1 MNVNILTLRKLM
13 DASFDYSRW
22 TGPELQRAETT
33 ATQFLAEKQQDI
45 SRAFSS
51 QCAALETLVGMLRKA
66 DMTLEEKL
74 DCFAR
79 IAEVSEGIQDCAR
92 GFFELGSQPLVA
104 RVLATAENQ

>member
-1 MNVNILTLRKLM
+1 M

-33 ATQFLAEKQQDI
+33 ASQFLAEKQQDI

-66 DMTLEEKL
+66 DLTLEEKL

>member
-1 MNVNILTLRKLM
+1 M

-22 TGPELQRAETT
+22 TGPELLRAETT
-33 ATQFLAEKQQDI
+33 ASQFLAEKQQDI

-51 QCAALETLVGMLRKA
+51 QCAALEVLVGMLSKT

-79 IAEVSEGIQDCAR
+79 IGEVSEGIRDCAR

-104 RVLATAENQ
+104 RVLSTAEDQ

>member
-1 MNVNILTLRKLM
+1 MGMSM
-13 DASFDYSRW
+13 DASFDFSRW
-22 TGPELQRAETT
+22 TGLELQRAETT

-45 SRAFSS
+45 SRAFTS
-51 QCAALETLVGMLRKA
+51 QCAVLDMLVGMLRKD

-104 RVLATAENQ
+104 RVLATAENE